1 MTRPTSNR
9 PTIFLAILLLL
20 AIPFGCKCSRAQALD
35 CVRRSINFS
44 VIDRNWA
51 PVTNVQPS
59 DFQAEYDKKPV
70 KILSVSRDGQKRR
83 LVILLDASGS
93 ESSQET
99 APGAPPWELS
109 VQLAHDLAVIPLPDR
124 EVALIIFNKKIIE
137 RVDFSSGR

>member
-1 MTRPTSNR
+1 M
-9 PTIFLAILLLL
+9 
-20 AIPFGCKCSRAQALD
+20 
-35 CVRRSINFS
+35 
-44 VIDRNWA
+44 
-51 PVTNVQPS
+51 QPS

-109 VQLAHDLAVIPLPDR
+109 VQLAHDLAVIPLPDT
-124 EVALIIFNKKIIE
+124 EVALIIFNIFNKKIIE
-137 RVDFSSGR
+137 RVDFSSGLGKRRQSTARNRR